1 MIDLPKE
8 RSIWRNIKTKMEV
21 KVEGVGVW
29 EPDHNTVVICYRAMG
44 GGRLL
49 VQFLSIWTK
58 DFEEVNGTRPLTP
71 DEQ

>member
-1 MIDLPKE
+1 
-8 RSIWRNIKTKMEV
+8 MEV